1 MKQGTSNFQG
11 NIHTKQSN
19 LFHVIIKTG
28 KNAYFKYQKFTNQIM
43 QHVFTYLPNAT
54 LKCCLFFHH
63 TLRLCH
69 TLLNML
75 IPVKSALISL

>member
-1 MKQGTSNFQG
+1 MKQGTSHFEG
-11 NIHTKQSN
+11 NRHTKQSN
-19 LFHVIIKTG
+19 LLHLITKTG
-28 KNAYFKYQKFTNQIM
+28 KNVYLKYQKFINKTLE
-43 QHVFTYLPNAT
+43 HVFIHLPDAT

-75 IPVKSALISL
+75 IPVQSALISL